1 MKIKK
6 QIKYIFGTAVFLA
19 IAAVLLTLT
28 TYVMRPTDKDFFR
41 ARVAGFYAED
51 RDSLDVVG
59 FGSSALYRYLNSP
72 LLWKQ
77 QGITSYGIA
86 TAAQPVYV
94 IPSLICLLYTSPS
107 PRDA

>member
-41 ARVAGFYAED
+41 ARVAGFYAGA
-51 RDSLDVVG
+51 RRR
-59 FGSSALYRYLNSP
+59 AYP
-72 LLWKQ
+72 
-77 QGITSYGIA
+77 
-86 TAAQPVYV
+86 
-94 IPSLICLLYTSPS
+94 
-107 PRDA
+107 